1 MKNQSNGV
9 IAFAFILA
17 FLLLPLRLSAE
28 NEPNNNRENANIMSP
43 NGSVTGSLSSKD
55 EDWYV
60 ITLHDDGE
68 LTLNFKSNGTLRCN
82 DLKIFD
88 YETGTVLATGTW
100 GNVAT
105 VKRSDLGKNK
115 YYVIVEYWDGGS
127 GDYTLNS
134 TFTPSRLVS
143 DIEPNDEID
152 LSTLISINSTIT
164 GRLNYL
170 SSQPG
175 KTTKKDDRD
184 WYKIVLNESGKIKVD
199 GIADS
204 PLRFDYLKIYDSNK
218 STVLASGSWGQT
230 AVVSKDNILPGTYYI
245 YVPAWDGYGSYN
257 LTVTFSEANLKD
269 DNEPNNQ
276 QSQAQLISLS
286 DTVYARMGYQNAGV
300 TDNTDWYK
308 VSIPENGKLLIK
320 FICENTLKINNP
332 KLTIE
337 DEFLRNSSTSWG
349 NNFTFQTNDLSK
361 GEYWLKLPRYEGY
374 GAYKFI
380 AEFTPFRYSDDIEP
394 NNNFKNAV
402 LINPTETKTGQLG
415 YYRKTTDK
423 DIGDWYEFNLT
434 ENGKVVFDILTDS
447 VLQINNPK
455 IYSTNDSTITLR
467 SSSDSW
473 RYNFKFQTSDLKK
486 GKYYLFLPVYSN
498 YGAYKLTYNFIQN
511 EKPEDVEPNN
521 DFKASVLLESGKK
534 VTGHLGYK
542 YSNTETNDNLDWY
555 KIVVPANGS
564 VKFSF
569 LTDSF
574 LQINNAKLYTV
585 SGDVLS
591 HRNTSNSWRYNFNF
605 KVDNLSAGVYYL
617 SVERW
622 SEFGWYEFDYNFIPD
637 AYADDKEANDKPSGA
652 INYIPGDSVTGHL
665 GYFYNN
671 GGKVDASDYYKIRL
685 PRPGIVTFKVD
696 VNKSLVHELYLYG
709 PDSTTRIQS
718 HTAGY
723 DSTRTM
729 KVINLKAE
737 TDYFFKV
744 SRYDGFGHYIFTTD
758 YLPVPT
764 AKLNAIQNLTTI
776 YLNNESLNATSA
788 IWDFGDGNVSTKMHP
803 THSYLSP
810 GYYKIKLIVKNEAGE
825 DSTFGFASVRGIQ
838 SIVTDRGGNGGKV
851 TAKVNAGGLKEGLQ
865 VKLRK
870 GNKTIEATGERL
882 VTPGDVEVR
891 FDLYQAELGRW
902 DVVVQ
907 NVGET
912 EMVLPEAFLVEE
924 AVLPDVWADVQGR
937 DKALFGRW
945 QTYTVSFGNR
955 GNVDALSRIIWIVTP
970 DGDSVDVDFQNVNF
984 DFPKPFAQNVYNDLK
999 KDVPYYFKYDTIN
1012 GEVRKVRVYG
1022 LMLSEIP
1029 ANSEMSVKVRVK
1041 SWEDFEV
1048 MVFQTESFVDVDY
1061 NNPSQVPMIRSAEEY
1076 SSYESCVRWAI
1087 GQYLAGKVVETIA
1100 KQIPGAECLVSVVK
1114 TTSSLSTEYG
1124 SGELSLTSFAWTMS
1138 STVWTCA
1145 KEFPGPWKA
1154 YETACDIADLVMDI
1168 KGVFDDSVEGY
1179 QADQE
1184 CQKYKKKKEKKRK
1197 VKAVSSFDPNEMI
1210 GPKGFGKN
1218 NAVAKM
1224 VFPYTILFENK
1235 KTASA
1240 PAQEV
1245 VINDTLDITKFNTKT
1260 FKFTGF
1266 GFGGKNFTVVQD
1278 SNRFVQEVDLRPEKN
1293 ALLRVSGVLDEVKG
1307 IARWHFITLD
1317 PETMDLTEDPDA
1329 GFLPPNVTAPEG
1341 DGFVSYVVDLN
1352 ESIMDGDTL
1361 ENRAEIIFD
1370 LNKPIMTN
1378 NYINVIDERV
1388 PESKVVSAKV
1398 TENPGEIE
1406 LEIEGNDKNGSGIR
1420 YYDLYVSVNDS
1431 AFIPSLNSITTGKFR
1446 IKAPMGKNYR
1456 FFAIATDSLDL
1467 KEEIKTTADA
1477 MLYLP
1482 VGLGK
1487 VEADKTLTIYPNP
1500 VADNAIIGYELKEA
1514 GFTEL
1519 TIINPAGQVIKTI
1532 ERGFKNVGNHTV
1544 SIQKSGMLPGV
1555 YFLRLT
1561 SGDMVKV
1568 IRFSISSGF

>member
-1 MKNQSNGV
+1 MKNQSNRV
-9 IAFAFILA
+9 IAFAFILV
-17 FLLLPLRLSAE
+17 FLLLPIRLSAE
-28 NEPNNNRENANIMSP
+28 SEPNNTKENANQILP
-43 NGSVTGSLSSKD
+43 NGSISGELSKGDQDLYVVTLP
-55 EDWYV
+55 
-60 ITLHDDGE
+60 DDGE
-68 LTLNFKSNGTLRCN
+68 LTFSFRSTGTLRCN
-82 DLKIFD
+82 NLRIYD
-88 YETGTVLATGTW
+88 YDTGEFLSSGTW
-100 GNVAT
+100 GATAT

-115 YYVIVEYWDGGS
+115 YYVEVPYYDGIGS
-127 GDYTLNS
+127 YTLTS
-134 TFTPSRLVS
+134 SFVSSRLVS
-143 DIEPNDEID
+143 DTEPNDDINAA
-152 LSTLISINSTIT
+152 TLIPINSTIS
-164 GRLNYL
+164 GRLNYY
-170 SSQPG
+170 SSLQG
-175 KTTKKDDRD
+175 KSTSKDVVD
-184 WYKIVLNESGKIKVD
+184 WYKIVLTESGKIKIE

-204 PLRFDYLKIYDSNK
+204 PLRFDYLRIYDSDK
-218 STVLASGSWGQT
+218 TTILASGSWGQA

-245 YVPAWDGYGSYN
+245 KIPLEDGYGSYN
-257 LTVTFSEANLKD
+257 LSVSFTQASLKD
-269 DNEPNNQ
+269 DNEPNDQ

-286 DTVYARMGYQNAGV
+286 DTVYARIGYQNAGI

-308 VSIPENGKLLIK
+308 VSIPENGRLTFK
-320 FICENTLKINNP
+320 FICESTLRLNNP
-332 KLTIE
+332 KLTT
-337 DEFLRNSSTSWG
+337 DNDAQRLYSSNWG
-349 NNFTFQTNDLSK
+349 GNFSFQIDDLSK
-361 GEYWLKLPRYEGY
+361 GEYWLKLPRYDGY
-374 GAYKFI
+374 GAYRFI
-380 AEFTPFRYSDDIEP
+380 AEFTPFKYSEDAEP
-394 NNNFKNAV
+394 NNDYKNAV
-402 LINPTETKTGQLG
+402 LINSTETLTGQLG
-415 YYRKTTDK
+415 HYRKTSDK
-423 DIGDWYEFNLT
+423 DSEDWYEINLP
-434 ENGKVVFDILTDS
+434 ENGEAVFEILTDS
-447 VLQINNPK
+447 ILQINNPRL
-455 IYSTNDSTITLR
+455 YSYDDSVINIRNT
-467 SSSDSW
+467 SSTW
-473 RYNFKFQTSDLKK
+473 RYNFKFQTPDLKK
-486 GKYYLFLPVYSN
+486 GKYYIVLPLYSA
-498 YGAYKLTYNFIQN
+498 YGAYKIKYTFIQN
-511 EKPEDVEPNN
+511 QKSEDAEPN
-521 DFKASVLLESGKK
+521 DRFRESVLLENGKT
-534 VTGHLGYK
+534 VSGHLGYK
-542 YSNTETNDNLDWY
+542 YSNKGKTDDTDWY
-555 KIVVPANGS
+555 KVVVPGNGTIN
-564 VKFSF
+564 FSI
-569 LTDSF
+569 LTDST
-574 LQINNAKLYTV
+574 LQINNVSLHSGVDDTLYYRT
-585 SGDVLS
+585 
-591 HRNTSNSWRYNFNF
+591 TSNTWRYNFNL
-605 KVDNLSAGVYYL
+605 KVNDIAEGIYYL
-617 SVERW
+617 KVPRYS
-622 SEFGWYEFDYNFIPD
+622 SYGWYNLKYDFIPD
-637 AYADDKEANDKPSGA
+637 EYANDKEPNNKPSNA
-652 INYIPGDSVTGHL
+652 IRFNVGDSVTGHM
-665 GYFYNN
+665 GFFH
-671 GGKVDASDYYKIRL
+671 KVGDPLDTDDYYKIRL

-723 DSTRTM
+723 DTTRSM
-729 KVINLKAE
+729 KVLNLQAE
-737 TDYFFKV
+737 TDYFLKIH
-744 SRYDGFGHYIFTTD
+744 RYSGFGHYILTTD

-764 AKLNAIQNLTTI
+764 ARLNAIQNLSTI
-776 YLNNESLNATSA
+776 YLNNESLNAASA
-788 IWDFGDGNVSTKMHP
+788 TWDLGDGTISSKMHP
-803 THSYLSP
+803 THSYLTP
-810 GYYKIKLIVKNEAGE
+810 GYYKIKLLVKNEAGE

-882 VTPGDVEVR
+882 ITPGDVEVR

-1012 GEVRKVRVYG
+1012 GEARKVRVYG
-1022 LMLSEIP
+1022 LMLTEIP

-1061 NNPSQVPMIRSAEEY
+1061 NNPSQVPMKRSAEEY

-1124 SGELSLTSFAWTMS
+1124 AGELSLSSFAWTMS

-1260 FKFTGF
+1260 FRFTGF

-1278 SNRFVQEVDLRPEKN
+1278 SNRFVKEVDLRPEKN
-1293 ALLRVSGVLDEVKG
+1293 ALLRVSGVLDDVKG

-1361 ENRAEIIFD
+1361 ENKAEIIFD

-1378 NYINVIDERV
+1378 NYINIIDERV
-1388 PESKVVSAKV
+1388 PVSKVVSAKV

-1431 AFIPSLNSITTGKFR
+1431 AFIPSLNSITSGKFR

-1467 KEEIKTTADA
+1467 KEEIKTSADA

-1500 VADNAIIGYELKEA
+1500 VTDNAIIGYELKEA
-1514 GFTEL
+1514 GMTEL
-1519 TIINPAGQVIKTI
+1519 SIINPAGQVVKTI
-1532 ERGFKNVGNHTV
+1532 EKGFKNSGNHTV